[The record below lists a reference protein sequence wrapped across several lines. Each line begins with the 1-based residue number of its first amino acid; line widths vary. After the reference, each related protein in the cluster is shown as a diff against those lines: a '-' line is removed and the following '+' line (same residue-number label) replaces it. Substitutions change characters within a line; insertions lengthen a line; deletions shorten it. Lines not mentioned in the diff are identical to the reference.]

1 MFYNIIGRNYESQ
14 GFFEEAEI
22 AYLHSHYMVPSRIY
36 PLYLL
41 MNMKMKSGD
50 NLSAIRIGE
59 KISSMRVNEKVL
71 NMSRLKTESLN
82 RLDSLKVIV
91 CAND

>member
-1 MFYNIIGRNYESQ
+1 
-14 GFFEEAEI
+14 
-22 AYLHSHYMVPSRIY
+22 
-36 PLYLL
+36 